1 MSDHHSLKIKKI
13 STLLFS
19 GDYIMNVVV
28 IEFLQRK
35 IKMLDVEMGN
45 DDVCGTYM
53 IDEGCAYV

>member
-1 MSDHHSLKIKKI
+1 MKDHHSLKLKKI
-13 STLLFS
+13 STLS
-19 GDYIMNVVV
+19 GDCMMNVVV
-28 IEFLQRK
+28 IELLQRK

>member
-1 MSDHHSLKIKKI
+1 MNAHHCLKLKKI
-13 STLLFS
+13 STLS
-19 GDYIMNVVV
+19 GDYMMNVVV

-53 IDEGCAYV
+53 IDEGGAYV

>member
-1 MSDHHSLKIKKI
+1 MNDHHSLKIKKI

-19 GDYIMNVVV
+19 GDCILNVVV

-35 IKMLDVEMGN
+35 IKMLDVETGN